1 MSTTSHSRASAVTL
15 PGVRR
20 LALLAAVSVAALAG
34 PGESAASAARG
45 PSVDEVECVRSCTA
59 GEPRGG
65 SLISITGANLDEV
78 SRAYFTG
85 GEKRVADLRGSA
97 RASSAGVRV
106 RVPWNTVTGEFS
118 LATTDGHIAEAGTIE
133 IAPIPVVASL
143 RCLRQCATGDE
154 PKAGSLV
161 LARGVRLDDV
171 EGATLYGR
179 RGKSDDVQA
188 RVGRQTFSS
197 FRMRVPK
204 GARTGAVSAT
214 AADGDRSPKRP
225 IELAAES
232 MKVAPGPSGA
242 VFPIQGEH
250 DYGSATSRFGNA
262 RGRPHRGQ
270 DVFAECGTPLVAAVG
285 GTVRYAGY
293 QSSAGNYVVI
303 QGADPDWDYVYMHM
317 SQRPLVR
324 TGQTVQTGEQVGM
337 VGESG
342 NAQGCH
348 LHFELWSAPGW
359 YEGGS
364 AFDPLPSLQGWD
376 RES

>member
-1 MSTTSHSRASAVTL
+1 MRTSTHSRPSAV
-15 PGVRR
+15 PGRGGRR

-34 PGESAASAARG
+34 PGASAASAARG

-65 SLISITGANLDEV
+65 SLISITGANLDDV
-78 SRAYFTG
+78 SRAYFKG
-85 GEKRVADLRGSA
+85 GQRGVADLKGTA

-106 RVPWNTVTGEFS
+106 RVPWNTVTGELS
-118 LATTDGHIAEAGTIE
+118 LGTTDGRIAEAGTIE

-143 RCLRQCATGDE
+143 RCLSRCAAGDE
-154 PKAGSLV
+154 PKPGSMV

-171 EGATLYGR
+171 QSATLYGR
-179 RGKSDDVQA
+179 RGTSDDVQA
-188 RVGRQTFSS
+188 RVGRQSFSS
-197 FRMRVPK
+197 FRMRVPE

-225 IELAAES
+225 IELAAGS
-232 MKVAPGPSGA
+232 PQVVAGPSGA

-250 DYGSATSRFGNA
+250 DYGSATSRFGDA
-262 RGRPHRGQ
+262 RGRPHKGQ
-270 DVFAECGTPLVAAVG
+270 DVFAECGTPLVAAAG
-285 GTVRYAGY
+285 GEVRYAGY
-293 QSSAGNYVVI
+293 QSSAGNYIVI
-303 QGADPDWDYVYMHM
+303 EGADPAQDYVYMHL
-317 SQRPLVR
+317 SARALFR
-324 TGQTVQTGEQVGM
+324 TGQTVETGEQIGT
-337 VGESG
+337 VGETG

-348 LHFELWSAPGW
+348 LHFELWTAPGW

-364 AFDPLPSLQGWD
+364 AFDPLPSLRAWD

>member
-1 MSTTSHSRASAVTL
+1 MRTTSHSRPSAVTR
-15 PGVRR
+15 PGARR

-34 PGESAASAARG
+34 PGASAASAARG

-59 GEPRGG
+59 GAPRGG

-85 GEKRVADLRGSA
+85 GEKRVADLRGTA
-97 RASSAGVRV
+97 RASAAGVRV

-118 LATTDGHIAEAGTIE
+118 LATTDGYIAEAGTIE

-143 RCLRQCATGDE
+143 RCLRRCATGSE
-154 PKAGSLV
+154 PTAGSLV

-171 EGATLYGR
+171 QSATLYGR
-179 RGKSDDVQA
+179 RGTSDDVQA

-197 FRMRVPK
+197 FRMRVPAE
-204 GARTGAVSAT
+204 ARTGAVSAT

-225 IELAAES
+225 IELAVGS
-232 MKVAPGPSGA
+232 QQVAAGPSGA
-242 VFPIQGEH
+242 VFPIRGEH
-250 DYGSATSRFGNA
+250 DYGSDTSRFGNA
-262 RGRPHRGQ
+262 RGRPHRGH
-270 DVFAECGTPLVAAVG
+270 DVFAACGTPLAAAVG
-285 GTVRYAGY
+285 GEVRYAGY
-293 QSSAGNYVVI
+293 QSAAGNYIVI
-303 QGADPDWDYVYMHM
+303 QGADPDWDYVYMHL
-317 SQRPLVR
+317 SQPALFR
-324 TGQTVQTGEQVGM
+324 TGQTVQTGEQIGT
-337 VGESG
+337 VGETG

-348 LHFELWSAPGW
+348 LHFELWTAPGW

-364 AFDPLPSLQGWD
+364 AFDPLPSLRAWD